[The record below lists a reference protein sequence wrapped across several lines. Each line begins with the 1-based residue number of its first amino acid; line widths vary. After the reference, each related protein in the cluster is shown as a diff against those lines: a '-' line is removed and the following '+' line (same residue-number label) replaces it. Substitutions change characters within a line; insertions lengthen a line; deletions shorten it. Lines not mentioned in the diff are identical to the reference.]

1 MSSDST
7 TRPLPGQQPLP
18 REFIAHHQ
26 RARIIAALASEASE
40 KGFRG
45 LTVAGI
51 VKRAGVARG
60 TFYEHFSSKEECF
73 LAAQEQAMGA
83 VLERVVEAAGELES
97 WPRRVCAGLS
107 AFLEYIGEE
116 PALAKTCMVE
126 ALAAGP
132 SSLQYYEESQRA
144 FISLFRLG
152 RDVSPRGAEL
162 PETLEEAII
171 GGVFWILYQRLLI
184 SEAATVCE
192 LLPELTEFVLAPY
205 LGPGAAREVAG
216 VIDAEGVEA
225 MRSVEL

>member
-1 MSSDST
+1 MIT
-7 TRPLPGQQPLP
+7 
-18 REFIAHHQ
+18 
-26 RARIIAALASEASE
+26 ALAEEASE

-73 LAAQEQAMGA
+73 LAAQEYAMGTA
-83 VLERVVEAAGELES
+83 LERVVDRAGKLES
-97 WPRRVCAGLS
+97 WPRRVGAGLG
-107 AFLEYIGEE
+107 AFLEYIDEE

-132 SSLQYYEESQRA
+132 SSVQYYEESQRA

-152 RDVSPRGAEL
+152 RDVSPRGADL

-171 GGVFWILYQRLLI
+171 GGVFWILYQRLL
-184 SEAATVCE
+184 AADATTTRE
-192 LLPELTEFVLAPY
+192 LLPELTEFALAPY
-205 LGPGAAREVAG
+205 LGPGAAREV
-216 VIDAEGVEA
+216 VDATGPENGETA
-225 MRSVEL
+225 PTVEL